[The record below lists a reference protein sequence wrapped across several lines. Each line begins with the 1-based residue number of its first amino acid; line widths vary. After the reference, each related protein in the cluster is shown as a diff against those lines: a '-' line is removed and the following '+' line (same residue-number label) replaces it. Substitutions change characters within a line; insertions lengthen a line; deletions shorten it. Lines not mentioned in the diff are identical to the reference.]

1 MKCIFLFSFIFKP
14 SHKAPLGAMPAK
26 PMFKVN
32 KPWLIPKNI
41 LVMWHNI
48 WCMSW
53 NILPCHLKFATWK
66 QIYKKDFMTWHGIFS
81 KIFSCS
87 CEPTHLLAL
96 LGTNMPLGMFLNFW
110 RGEPIGWC
118 KHAPKGC
125 FLSFWR
131 DGDLISHQVPI
142 KFLLFP
148 SMSHQNPFV
157 LTKFPNNFH
166 QVPLVPMNNSSRS
179 FCSH

>member
-1 MKCIFLFSFIFKP
+1 MMTCHGIFC
-14 SHKAPLGAMPAK
+14 H
-26 PMFKVN
+26 VT
-32 KPWLIPKNI
+32 
-41 LVMWHNI
+41 
-48 WCMSW
+48 W
-53 NILPCHLKFATWK
+53 NLPHGK

-87 CEPTHLLAL
+87 HEPTHLLAL
-96 LGTNMPLGMFLNFW
+96 LRTNMPQGMFLNFW

-148 SMSHQNPFV
+148 SISHQNPFV
-157 LTKFPNNFH
+157 LTKFANNSH
-166 QVPLVPMNNSSRS
+166 QVPLVPINNSSKS